1 MALLWS
7 PPARRGRRRSDD
19 GVIVVGT
26 LAKVLLAFAIIGTLA
41 FDGCSMMA
49 AQVSVLDDAQQ
60 AAQAGHD
67 AYANSGSTQAAYAA
81 VLKYAD
87 AHGDVVV
94 RQGFSTGPHHT
105 VTVELQRTAKTVFAH
120 YVPKVKTYVVADAV
134 SRATDPVH

>member
-1 MALLWS
+1 M
-7 PPARRGRRRSDD
+7 
-19 GVIVVGT
+19 GT
-26 LAKVLLAFAIIGTLA
+26 LAKLLLVFAVIGVLGFDSFSIIG
-41 FDGCSMMA
+41 
-49 AQVSVLDDAQQ
+49 AQVGVRDDAQA

-67 AYANSGSTQAAYAA
+67 AYVNTESAQAAYAA

-87 AHGDVVV
+87 EHGDVVV
-94 RQGFSTGPHHT
+94 RQGFSTGKHHT